1 MTAQIQITVDGM
13 SRVVAS
19 DSKPTLMFEEMYP
32 DRVKP
37 GPNAIVVCKI
47 NGALRDLWTDL
58 NDGDVVES
66 LRRFKKPFHKR
77 GSELAL
83 LSKMAS
89 IMTLTLNDHLIQR
102 ISPSWNR

>member
-13 SRVVAS
+13 SRAVAS
-19 DSKPTLMFEEMYP
+19 DSKPTLIFEEMYP

-58 NDGDVVES
+58 NDGGIS
-66 LRRFKKPFHKR
+66 AMSGKPLSNLLRDS
-77 GSELAL
+77 GILQEM
-83 LSKMAS
+83 LS
-89 IMTLTLNDHLIQR
+89 
-102 ISPSWNR
+102 

>member
-13 SRVVAS
+13 SRAVAS
-19 DSKPTLMFEEMYP
+19 DSKPTLIFEEMYP

-66 LRRFKKPFHKR
+66 ISIESDEGLMVLRHSTSH
-77 GSELAL
+77 GV
-83 LSKMAS
+83 
-89 IMTLTLNDHLIQR
+89 
-102 ISPSWNR
+102 